1 VKPAAKPSSPDPTQ
15 TLIGSLLGLLLGV
28 AGLLWVTGQVAGRVV
43 GGAWPDVAPTEM
55 GAILVAFKDHV
66 GDPGLAWPPA
76 ARRLL
81 PGPVGFY
88 TTLGLLAVF
97 MIGCLW
103 WAAEMWARLTR
114 RGDKSRDADGQAA
127 KWATSRQLRPLQVDG
142 PTGGRVILGRSG
154 RHLLAVEASHSVA
167 VVGPSGS
174 LKTTGFAI
182 PAILEWDNAP
192 ALVLSVKSDLVRD
205 TIDRRETQGEVWV
218 FDPTAATTYPGH
230 SWSPVAA
237 CGTWADAQRMAHW
250 LTSAARDGDG
260 GLQGEAHW
268 ASLARMMLAP
278 LLYAAANTHR
288 GIADVVSWVKTRN
301 EAEVL
306 DALEA
311 TGQREAFEAAA
322 SAFAAEPRRKDSVY
336 GTVETI
342 LEVFADPD
350 VAAATRSSEIT
361 AHGLLDGTA
370 RTLYLCA
377 TADEQARLRPLFVA
391 LINTVI
397 AAARAREQATGQ
409 PLDPPLLMVLDEAA
423 SVAPLRDLDEL
434 ASTARGLGIQLVTI
448 WQDLAQLRARYR
460 DRAHT
465 VLNNHKATVVLSG
478 SKDPATLEHISRL
491 VGDARLVRES
501 TTTDAEGRTST
512 TQGADYRR
520 LAPDHALRL
529 MPPGE
534 GLLIYGTLPPTR
546 IRLRPWFRDKTLRA
560 RSAGSGRTLEHA
572 STNATLRT

>member
-1 VKPAAKPSSPDPTQ
+1 VKSAARPSSSDPIQ
-15 TLIGSLLGLLLGV
+15 PLVGGVLGLLLGV
-28 AGLLWVTGQVAGRVV
+28 AVLLWVTGQVAGRVV
-43 GGAWPDVAPTEM
+43 GGAWPDIAASEM
-55 GAILVAFKDHV
+55 GGILVAFRDHV
-66 GDPGLAWPPA
+66 GDPAMAWPPR

-88 TTLGLLAVF
+88 GTLGLLVAVVL
-97 MIGCLW
+97 GLLW
-103 WAAEMWARLTR
+103 WGAGVWARLIR

-127 KWATSRQLRPLQVDG
+127 KWATGRQLAPLRVSG
-142 PTGGRVILGRSG
+142 PTAGRVILGHSG
-154 RHLLAVEASHSVA
+154 RHLLAVEPSHSVA
-167 VVGPSGS
+167 VIGPSGS

-205 TIDRRETQGEVWV
+205 TIDRRETQGNVWV
-218 FDPTAATTYPGH
+218 FDPTAATAYPGH
-230 SWSPVAA
+230 RWSPVHA

-278 LLYAAANTHR
+278 LLYAAASAGL

-301 EAEVL
+301 EPEVL
-306 DALEA
+306 DLLEA

-350 VAAATRSSEIT
+350 VAAATRSAEIT

-397 AAARAREQATGQ
+397 AAARAREQASGG

-423 SVAPLRDLDEL
+423 NVAPLRDLDEL

-465 VLNNHKATVVLSG
+465 VLNNHKATVILSG
-478 SKDPATLEHISRL
+478 SKDPATLEHVSRL
-491 VGDARLVRES
+491 VGDARMTRES

-512 TQGADYRR
+512 TEGADYRR

-529 MPPGE
+529 MPPGQ

-546 IRLRPWFRDKTLRA
+546 IQVRPWF
-560 RSAGSGRTLEHA
+560 LE
-572 STNATLRT
+572 ATLRVRSREPGDRP